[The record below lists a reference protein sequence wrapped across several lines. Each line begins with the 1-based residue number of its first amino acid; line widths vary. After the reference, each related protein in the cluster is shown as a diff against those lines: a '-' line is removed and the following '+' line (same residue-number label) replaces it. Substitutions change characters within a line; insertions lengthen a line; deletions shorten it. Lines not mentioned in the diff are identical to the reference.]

1 MHFPKAFHNQESHIR
16 SVPRERACS
25 FKTVIE
31 MRVGPSVALYR
42 QSHQTPAGLKH
53 SENETNR
60 DEIRAKK
67 YSMDVPDF

>member
-1 MHFPKAFHNQESHIR
+1 
-16 SVPRERACS
+16 
-25 FKTVIE
+25 VIE